1 MCWEIRH
8 IVLCCRVMGEREVSE
23 KEKMTLLEEVLETD
37 AGALSPTM
45 RLDGI
50 PGYDSMTKLSL
61 MVMAEDEFGVKLTGE
76 RINSFITVGDI
87 LNALQ

>member
-1 MCWEIRH
+1 M
-8 IVLCCRVMGEREVSE
+8 SE
-23 KEKMTLLEEVLETD
+23 EKKIALLEEVLEAD
-37 AGALSPTM
+37 EGGLSPAM
-45 RLDGI
+45 RLDEI

-76 RINSFITVGDI
+76 RINSFITVEDI